1 MTGNRVG
8 RFAVAALALLLVT
21 AGILAVVATRSVQ
34 CVVPTETEE
43 VAETMNTEHAKKVF
57 NSPLA
62 GMWYDADKQ
71 RLSAEIDRYIAE
83 AGTSPLENVQALVLP
98 HAGYRYSGPVAAFGL
113 KAVLGREYTRVIVMG
128 PSHRVYMHGCA
139 HVSDMT
145 HLATPLGEVPLDLE
159 AAAALRT
166 HPEFRVIRGVDESEH
181 SVQIQVPL
189 LQRAL
194 KDFRLVPIVVGNVDG
209 ETIERMAAILQGIVD
224 DKTLVVASSDFTH
237 YGRDYGYVPFE
248 DNISVNLEKLD
259 MGAWE
264 KIQKKDAAGFADYV
278 EDTGATICGRYPI
291 SILLSML
298 PADSQAHLLK
308 YDTSGR
314 VTGDERMSVSY
325 LSLAFTGTW
334 PSAASVKGETPSTG
348 AVLSEEDKAGLLAL
362 ARGMLE
368 TYVKSG
374 KTASP
379 EELGITVT
387 AGMRQ
392 VMGAF
397 VTLHIGG
404 ELRGC
409 IGEIFP
415 RRPLFKAVMERA
427 VDAGVK
433 DPRFRPVSK
442 QELPLLHYEISAL
455 TPPVP
460 VASYKEIVLGR
471 HGMVMEKN
479 GRSAVFLPQVAP
491 EQHWTL
497 EETLTHLSMKAGLS
511 SDAWKE
517 GASWTVFEAIVFEEE
532 T

>member
-1 MTGNRVG
+1 MNR
-8 RFAVAALALLLVT
+8 RAFLRVAALALLLAA
-21 AGILAVVATRSVQ
+21 AGIPAALATESVPCAVAKK
-34 CVVPTETEE
+34 TEE
-43 VAETMNTEHAKKVF
+43 VAKTMNIEPTKQVF
-57 NSPLA
+57 HSPLA

-71 RLSAEIDRYIAE
+71 RLSGEIDSYIAK
-83 AGTSPLENVQALVLP
+83 ADTSSLEKVQALVLP

-113 KAVLGREYTRVIVMG
+113 KAVLGREYTRVIVIG
-128 PSHRVYMHGCA
+128 PSHRVYMNGYA

-159 AAAALRT
+159 AAAELRK
-166 HPEFRVIRGVDESEH
+166 HPEFRVVRGVDESEH

-194 KDFRLVPIVVGNVDG
+194 KDFRLVPIVVGNVDE
-209 ETIERMAAILQGIVD
+209 ETIKRMAAILRGIVD

-248 DNISVNLEKLD
+248 DDIPANLEKLD
-259 MGAWE
+259 MGAWD
-264 KIQKKDAAGFADYV
+264 KIQNKDAVGFADYV
-278 EDTGATICGRYPI
+278 DDTGATICGRYPI
-291 SILLSML
+291 AILLSML
-298 PADSQAHLLK
+298 SPDSQAQLLK

-314 VTGDERMSVSY
+314 MTGDDRMSVSY
-325 LSLAFTGTW
+325 LSIAFTGTW
-334 PSAASVKGETPSTG
+334 PAAAIVKEENAPADAT
-348 AVLSEEDKAGLLAL
+348 LSHEDKAGLLAL

-379 EELGITVT
+379 EDLGITIT
-387 AGMRQ
+387 PGMRQ
-392 VMGAF
+392 VMGTF
-397 VTLHIGG
+397 VTLQTGG

-427 VDAGVK
+427 VDAGVN
-433 DPRFRPVSK
+433 DPRFPPVSK

-471 HGMVMEKN
+471 HGMVIEKN

-511 SDAWKE
+511 PEAWKE
-517 GASWTVFEAIVFEEE
+517 GASWTVFEAIVFEEV